1 MDSLSLSEA
10 RKLALGAQGFG
21 KELPKSQV
29 TASQMKKTM
38 NLMRV
43 VQLDAVPIVLRS
55 QYVPF
60 FSRLGNYDINLYNR
74 IAYKEDKWFE
84 LWAHEA
90 SIASIETEP
99 YFRFLKSRAQ
109 QGETWKGLYQVATED
124 PKYVKQILREVEMF
138 GPLEAKNLKDPKPIK
153 STGWGS
159 RSKGQLILNWLY
171 RIGELGIRRGGNFE
185 KKYDLLSRIVPEKIL
200 STPTPSE
207 ETAVKA
213 LFVSAIE
220 ALGVGTA
227 LDVLDYFRIRH
238 PNALQFLDDL
248 VAEGIV
254 KEIKVE
260 GWKRGAYVMKST
272 KIPRE
277 INASTVLTPFDPI
290 VWNRKRL
297 KRLFDFDYKLE
308 IYKPKIKRQ
317 YGYYVMPYLLE
328 DKIVARFDLANRRN
342 TKSLN
347 VLGAFLEEESNA
359 RNVGKSAH
367 SALKKFAFFLG
378 STNLEIEEN
387 GDLSKYLK

>member
-29 TASQMKKTM
+29 TASQMKKAM

-90 SIASIETEP
+90 SIASIEMEP

-227 LDVLDYFRIRH
+227 LDVFDYFRIRH

-254 KEIKVE
+254 KEINVE
-260 GWKRGAYVMKST
+260 GWERGGYVMKSI

-317 YGYYVMPYLLE
+317 YGYYVMPYLLG

-347 VLGAFLEEESNA
+347 VLGAFSEKESNA
-359 RNVGKSAH
+359 RNVGKSAY
-367 SALKKFAFFLG
+367 STLKKFAFFLG
-378 STNLEIEEN
+378 SSNLEIEEN

>member
-60 FSRLGNYDINLYNR
+60 FSRLGNYDINLYDR

-90 SIASIETEP
+90 SIASIEMEP

-227 LDVLDYFRIRH
+227 LDVFDYFRIRH

-254 KEIKVE
+254 KEINVE
-260 GWKRGAYVMKST
+260 GWERGGYVMKSI

-347 VLGAFLEEESNA
+347 VLGAFSEKESNA
-359 RNVGKSAH
+359 RNVGKSAY
-367 SALKKFAFFLG
+367 STLKKFAFFLG
-378 STNLEIEEN
+378 SSNLEIEEN

>member
-21 KELPKSQV
+21 KALPKSQV
-29 TASQMKKTM
+29 TASQMKKAM

-60 FSRLGNYDINLYNR
+60 FSRLGNYDINLYDR

-90 SIASIETEP
+90 SIASIEMEP

-227 LDVLDYFRIRH
+227 LDVFDYFRIRH

-254 KEIKVE
+254 KEINVE
-260 GWKRGAYVMKST
+260 GWERGGYVMKSI

-317 YGYYVMPYLLE
+317 YGYYVMPYLLG

-347 VLGAFLEEESNA
+347 VLGAFSEKESNA
-359 RNVGKSAH
+359 RNVGKSAY
-367 SALKKFAFFLG
+367 STLKKFAFFLG
-378 STNLEIEEN
+378 SSNLEIEEN

>member
-21 KELPKSQV
+21 KALPKSQV
-29 TASQMKKTM
+29 TASQMKKAM

-227 LDVLDYFRIRH
+227 LDVFDYFRIRH

-254 KEIKVE
+254 KEINVE
-260 GWKRGAYVMKST
+260 GWERGGYVMKST

>member
-29 TASQMKKTM
+29 TASQMKKAM

-60 FSRLGNYDINLYNR
+60 FSRLGNYDINLYDR

-90 SIASIETEP
+90 SIASIEMEP

-227 LDVLDYFRIRH
+227 LDVFDYFRIRH

-254 KEIKVE
+254 KEINVE
-260 GWKRGAYVMKST
+260 GWERGGYVMKSI

-317 YGYYVMPYLLE
+317 YGYYVMPYLLG

-347 VLGAFLEEESNA
+347 VLGAFSEKESNA
-359 RNVGKSAH
+359 RNVGKSAY
-367 SALKKFAFFLG
+367 STLKKFAFFLG
-378 STNLEIEEN
+378 SSNLEIEEN

>member
-1 MDSLSLSEA
+1 
-10 RKLALGAQGFG
+10 
-21 KELPKSQV
+21 
-29 TASQMKKTM
+29 
-38 NLMRV
+38 
-43 VQLDAVPIVLRS
+43 
-55 QYVPF
+55 
-60 FSRLGNYDINLYNR
+60 
-74 IAYKEDKWFE
+74 
-84 LWAHEA
+84 
-90 SIASIETEP
+90 
-99 YFRFLKSRAQ
+99 
-109 QGETWKGLYQVATED
+109 
-124 PKYVKQILREVEMF
+124 MF

-227 LDVLDYFRIRH
+227 LDVFDYFRIRH

-254 KEIKVE
+254 KEINVE

-359 RNVGKSAH
+359 RTVGKSAH

>member
-21 KELPKSQV
+21 KALPKSQV
-29 TASQMKKTM
+29 TASQMKKAM

-124 PKYVKQILREVEMF
+124 PKYVKHILREVEMF
-138 GPLEAKNLKDPKPIK
+138 GPLEAKNLKAPKPIK

-185 KKYDLLSRIVPEKIL
+185 KKYDLLSSIVPEKIL

-254 KEIKVE
+254 KEINVE
-260 GWKRGAYVMKST
+260 GWERGGYVMKST

-347 VLGAFLEEESNA
+347 VLGAFSEKESNA

>member
-21 KELPKSQV
+21 KALPKSQV
-29 TASQMKKTM
+29 TASQMKKAM

-227 LDVLDYFRIRH
+227 LDVFDYFRIRH
-238 PNALQFLDDL
+238 HNALQFLDDL

-254 KEIKVE
+254 KEINVE

-359 RNVGKSAH
+359 RTVGKSAH